1 MSQVFKLYV
10 DKLDVDVDVDVRFR
24 RDAAKQCDLFENL
37 TYLKVKK
44 IAQLYQYL
52 THNTY

>member
-10 DKLDVDVDVDVRFR
+10 DKLDVDVDVRFR

-44 IAQLYQYL
+44 FAQLYQYS
-52 THNTY
+52 THNIN